1 MKKNMKNLLVFVM
14 AFMPSLAI
22 NTFAQPSGDD
32 PEIIPVKETPSPH
45 PGTGPRIMKDGHT
58 DIPVTPAPNPNPF
71 PNPHGGGP
79 RIAGVDPDVIPIK
92 PKPGDD
98 LPGPRVASVE
108 PEEIPIISLPIPGPR
123 LGKAS
128 VEPEEIPVRPIPGSD
143 PRPRLASNEPI
154 DPPIVP
160 APGTGS
166 DSDPL
171 PRLAYNEP
179 TDIPVIPNPT
189 TNPGTGPRIR
199 KAAYYLDL
207 ILFNGNGYFGKYLIG

>member
-32 PEIIPVKETPSPH
+32 PELIPVTETPSPY
-45 PGTGPRIMKDGHT
+45 PGSGPRIMKD
-58 DIPVTPAPNPNPF
+58 
-71 PNPHGGGP
+71 PHGDGP

-98 LPGPRVASVE
+98 LPGPRVAEVE
-108 PEEIPIISLPIPGPR
+108 PEDIPIISCPDPFPVPR
-123 LGKAS
+123 VAS
-128 VEPEEIPVRPIPGSD
+128 VEPEEIPVKPFPGSD

-160 APGTGS
+160 DPCAGS
-166 DSDPL
+166 GSTPL

-179 TDIPVIPNPT
+179 TDIPITPNPT
-189 TNPGTGPRIR
+189 TNPGPGPRIR

>member
-79 RIAGVDPDVIPIK
+79 RIVGIDPDVIPIK

-108 PEEIPIISLPIPGPR
+108 PEEIPIISLPVPGPR

-128 VEPEEIPVRPIPGSD
+128 V
-143 PRPRLASNEPI
+143 EPI

-166 DSDPL
+166 GSDPL

-189 TNPGTGPRIR
+189 TNPGPGPRIR